1 MLRPRWLALLLLL
14 PLSLRSA
21 PPRPRDAAYST
32 RDVHILPH
40 APPYNAT
47 DVDFFRVALFHIYFD
62 QPLFARRRTPPY
74 AVAPAVAQPLGN
86 LSPGAL
92 DGTALLRCP
101 GRVFPS
107 FNGSS
112 HDDSDIRAQRGQG
125 GQGGRLPARLLPL
138 PQPRNLDWD
147 WLRVVEEGAGTDD
160 ASTNCYAAAL
170 LTRHRLRGEAEA
182 VLLDEGELQRCHLE
196 LLGERQEAGEGS
208 DREDEEIEAPLLI
221 TNHYGDIVSG
231 VLPVSFKM
239 AGGNDHLSYD
249 IVRQHTPSA
258 PTSAPVPAPAFSS
271 SFYAHHMAPTTNGT
285 ATMGGNETTPTHGT
299 ATTITTDRGRDTWAE
314 LYERRHGNNR
324 TDAAMQSLLAVEA
337 TVKVGACE
345 HRVVQS

>member
-1 MLRPRWLALLLLL
+1 MSGGGMLRPRWLALLLLL

-47 DVDFFRVALFHIYFD
+47 DVDFFRVALFHIFFD

-74 AVAPAVAQPLGN
+74 AVAPAVAQPFGN

-112 HDDSDIRAQRGQG
+112 HDNGNVHAQRR

-138 PQPRNLDWD
+138 PQPRNLGWD

-170 LTRHRLRGEAEA
+170 LTRHRRRGEAEV

-196 LLGERQEAGEGS
+196 LLGERQGAGEGNNRGDE
-208 DREDEEIEAPLLI
+208 DREAPLLI

-249 IVRQHTPSA
+249 ILRQHTPS
-258 PTSAPVPAPAFSS
+258 VPAAAFSS

-285 ATMGGNETTPTHGT
+285 ATMGGNNTAPTHGT
-299 ATTITTDRGRDTWAE
+299 VTTITTDRGRDTWAE

-345 HRVVQS
+345 HSVVQS